1 MMRKT
6 AVIALTFLLTASGMA
21 SAGVVVDEQQVSDR
35 GTGAPATHKITVM
48 VQGNKQKSIID
59 DGKQS
64 LITNLDNNTR
74 LMISAQRKMYVEMPF
89 PPKGMPMMQGA
100 EKGLDFKPTGEHH
113 KIAGYPCDEYLGT
126 GTMGGNLMTVRG
138 CFSTAAPG
146 AAEFTAFQK
155 AMADKVK
162 GTPMAMMASAPAG
175 VPLQIDTS
183 MKITHMAIPGMT
195 PQQAEE
201 FNKRLANRPPVV
213 THMTVSKISTRE
225 LAANTFLPPEGYT
238 KQSMPM
244 MGAGM
249 SGRPVNAPPMGGKPM
264 PMMPPASPGASSTK
278 VPE

>member
-1 MMRKT
+1 MRKT
-6 AVIALTFLLTASGMA
+6 ASIALTLLLLTGGIA

-35 GTGAPATHKITVM
+35 GAGAPVTHKITVM

-64 LITNLDNNTR
+64 LVTNLDNGTR
-74 LMISAQRKMYVEMPF
+74 MMISSERKMYVEMPF
-89 PPKGMPMMQGA
+89 PSKGMPVMQDAG
-100 EKGLDFKPTGEHH
+100 KGLDFKKTGEHH
-113 KIAGYPCDEYLGT
+113 TIAGYPCDDYLGT
-126 GTMGGNLMTVRG
+126 GTMGGNQMTVRG

-146 AAEFTAFQK
+146 AAEFNAFQK
-155 AMADKVK
+155 AMAAKVK

-183 MKITHMAIPGMT
+183 MKVTHMMVPGMT

-213 THMTVSKISTRE
+213 THMTVSKISTRQ
-225 LAANTFLPPEGYT
+225 LAANTFTPPAGYT

-244 MGAGM
+244 MGGGMAGHP
-249 SGRPVNAPPMGGKPM
+249 SPPIGGKPM
-264 PMMPPASPGASSTK
+264 PMMPPSSPAASSTK